1 MSKKNT
7 LRPTVM
13 SKNSTHNGVVLC
25 GYSLIQAI
33 TPESCLEAV
42 MAAAVVIV
50 FVANNAAA
58 IGIPRSL
65 LIDLL
70 VRLLGVF
77 ENV

>member
-13 SKNSTHNGVVLC
+13 SKNSTQSGVVLC

-33 TPESCLEAV
+33 TLVCCLEVV

-50 FVANNAAA
+50 FVADNAAA
-58 IGIPRSL
+58 VGITRSL

>member
-1 MSKKNT
+1 
-7 LRPTVM
+7 M
-13 SKNSTHNGVVLC
+13 SKNSTQSGVVLC

-33 TPESCLEAV
+33 TLVCCLEVV

-50 FVANNAAA
+50 FVADNAAA
-58 IGIPRSL
+58 VGITRSL

>member
-13 SKNSTHNGVVLC
+13 SKNSTQSGVVLC

-33 TPESCLEAV
+33 TPVCCLEAV

-50 FVANNAAA
+50 FVADTTAA
-58 IGIPRSL
+58 IGITRSL

-77 ENV
+77 VNI